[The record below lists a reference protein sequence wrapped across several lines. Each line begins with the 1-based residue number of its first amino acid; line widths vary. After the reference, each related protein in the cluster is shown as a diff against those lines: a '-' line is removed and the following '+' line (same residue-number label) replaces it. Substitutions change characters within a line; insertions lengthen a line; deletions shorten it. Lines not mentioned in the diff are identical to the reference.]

1 MLHKSIAFR
10 HGHQQGANQ
19 DDTQTLYYPSIIASL
34 SFFFF
39 ACIEDRE
46 KEKIL
51 TRNKEVRNQSKMNEH
66 KYSLIYVGV
75 KRKERERSSN
85 LSSYVETIIGNQ
97 DVEDRP
103 IYNSLADYFI
113 ICLKDDLFIFVKIH
127 QSLKHELID
136 YQHG

>member
-1 MLHKSIAFR
+1 
-10 HGHQQGANQ
+10 
-19 DDTQTLYYPSIIASL
+19 
-34 SFFFF
+34 
-39 ACIEDRE
+39 
-46 KEKIL
+46 
-51 TRNKEVRNQSKMNEH
+51 MNEH
-66 KYSLIYVGV
+66 KYSLIYVGE

-113 ICLKDDLFIFVKIH
+113 ICPIQQDDLFIFVKIH

-136 YQHG
+136 YQYG